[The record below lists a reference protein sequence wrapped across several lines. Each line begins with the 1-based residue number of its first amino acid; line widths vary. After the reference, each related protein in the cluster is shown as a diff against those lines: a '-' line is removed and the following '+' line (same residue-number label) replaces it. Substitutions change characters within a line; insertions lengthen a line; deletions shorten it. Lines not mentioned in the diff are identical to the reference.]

1 MSYLVII
8 LICAHSFIKG
18 QAFQSTDHL
27 INQSNILALMKD
39 DLGICDFPSKDV
51 LTYPESVPFLAQ
63 CDRNIPHFNDT
74 YQYYDVEFLLCM
86 AFYDVSLR
94 ICEHVRLNNT
104 FIIEQLPNNST
115 ALMTLVDTIFP
126 KKLNSSNLFCSSLQ
140 KTLLNSSYSQTKK
153 PVSFLNKQLED
164 LEKCGHICFDYI
176 KNIQPLCLVL
186 LWGNSLLSAPV
197 NKNGKA
203 TELYLT
209 TLNDNIGLTKG
220 DNKTTADVIPSNKDP
235 SRWQENPVRKTP
247 PNLMQDDQEKPSQEN
262 RNKPAVQINQTD
274 PLSVGPVQSPQTAP
288 GASVFLVK
296 PEELFVPP
304 SGEENL
310 TRQVSSFL
318 SANKTLNNTSIATQY
333 NDGNKSALTEAK
345 KMNDT
350 NKMVEQSKES
360 LDGINKTIAHNNTI
374 KPNTSDNNI
383 TVPEATVES
392 IEKLKTHIETPSN
405 TYEQSSI
412 TLKEKTAMDG
422 EAKEQIQKGSLYEPE
437 NVLKVNDAD
446 ITKDITFKVPGLETK
461 SGEAEELPLNLQN
474 NEEDNLSIGDYNQG
488 EAPMD
493 SDTDMS
499 GADEHTD
506 INDRV
511 NVESE
516 PDVPPAQNLEDGD
529 LSLPGEIL
537 TPMKSGND
545 NDGNERQTGKMPA
558 EGPDDTAYNRGGA
571 FSDDEDSHFFAYFM
585 TMVLICII
593 GYLVFHNKQK
603 GRSRKGS
610 RRRPNTA
617 GYRKLDS
624 NLEEAVTSSCSQSVT
639 HVIY

>member
-1 MSYLVII
+1 MGKTAPLVEQEQSVTAPPLDLQKLVQFMEWVTIGAGQFMKWVTIVAGQFKIWVII
-8 LICAHSFIKG
+8 GDG
-18 QAFQSTDHL
+18 QFMKWVMIGDGEFMKWVTIGDGK
-27 INQSNILALMKD
+27 LMKWVMIGD
-39 DLGICDFPSKDV
+39 GKFMKWKSAVNCQSA
-51 LTYPESVPFLAQ
+51 S
-63 CDRNIPHFNDT
+63 
-74 YQYYDVEFLLCM
+74 
-86 AFYDVSLR
+86 
-94 ICEHVRLNNT
+94 
-104 FIIEQLPNNST
+104 
-115 ALMTLVDTIFP
+115 
-126 KKLNSSNLFCSSLQ
+126 
-140 KTLLNSSYSQTKK
+140 KK
-153 PVSFLNKQLED
+153 PWGYCTIHR
-164 LEKCGHICFDYI
+164 EKHQC
-176 KNIQPLCLVL
+176 
-186 LWGNSLLSAPV
+186 STR
-197 NKNGKA
+197 KA

-247 PNLMQDDQEKPSQEN
+247 PNLMQDDPEKPSQEN

-288 GASVFLVK
+288 
-296 PEELFVPP
+296 
-304 SGEENL
+304 
-310 TRQVSSFL
+310 
-318 SANKTLNNTSIATQY
+318 
-333 NDGNKSALTEAK
+333 
-345 KMNDT
+345 
-350 NKMVEQSKES
+350 
-360 LDGINKTIAHNNTI
+360 
-374 KPNTSDNNI
+374 
-383 TVPEATVES
+383 
-392 IEKLKTHIETPSN
+392 
-405 TYEQSSI
+405 
-412 TLKEKTAMDG
+412 EKTAMGG
-422 EAKEQIQKGSLYEPE
+422 EAKEQIQKGSLYEPG

-488 EAPMD
+488 ETPMD

-516 PDVPPAQNLEDGD
+516 PDVPPAQNLE
-529 LSLPGEIL
+529 
-537 TPMKSGND
+537 
-545 NDGNERQTGKMPA
+545 ERQTGKMPA

-571 FSDDEDSHFFAYFM
+571 FSEDEDSHFFAYFM